1 MKRQPFL
8 MGLVIWGLTSLIVSA
23 LIVVSSSW
31 RVAINVTP
39 SLPGHVYLI
48 DLKDK
53 TPVTEGL
60 IAFRARAMQPIPN
73 GVTVI
78 KVVRGIAG
86 DLVTVT
92 DRQVEVNGRW
102 VAYAKPTSR
111 TGEPLVPSATQTIPN
126 GRIFVY
132 APHPDSFDS
141 RYAVPGLIDESQII
155 GRAYELF

>member
-1 MKRQPFL
+1 MKRQPL
-8 MGLVIWGLTSLIVSA
+8 MMGLVILGITSLIVSA
-23 LIVVSSSW
+23 LIVVSSW

-60 IAFRARAMQPIPN
+60 IAFKARAMQPIPD

-78 KVVRGIAG
+78 KVVRGVSG
-86 DLVTVT
+86 DLVTVIN
-92 DRQVEVNGRW
+92 RRVEVNGRW
-102 VAYAKPTSR
+102 VAHAKPTSR
-111 TGEPLVPSATQTIPN
+111 TGEPLVPIATQTIPN
-126 GRIFVY
+126 GRVFVY

-141 RYAVPGLIDESQII
+141 RYAVPGLIEESQII